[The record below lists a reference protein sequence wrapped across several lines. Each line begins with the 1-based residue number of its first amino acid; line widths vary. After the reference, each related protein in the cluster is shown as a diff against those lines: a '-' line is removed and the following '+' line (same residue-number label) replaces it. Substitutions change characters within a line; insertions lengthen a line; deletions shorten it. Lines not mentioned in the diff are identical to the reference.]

1 VSEKSVE
8 AEKVVLP
15 AGILLT
21 GAYVGHLFGKK
32 SKFGA
37 LRGAV
42 AGAILPLSTYA
53 LYKGKECSGV
63 DCGLG
68 NLLFAGSGFVLFG
81 MGMGYTYGKKK
92 VPSVILGALAGLGS
106 ISALNYA
113 FDVAKKK

>member
-1 VSEKSVE
+1 MATETKEV
-8 AEKVVLP
+8 EKVALP

-21 GAYVGHLFGKK
+21 GAYVGHLVGKE

-42 AGAILPLSTYA
+42 AGAILPLSAYA
-53 LYKGKECSGV
+53 LYKDKECTGV

-81 MGMGYTYGKKK
+81 MGVGYTYGKKK

-113 FDVAKKK
+113 FDFTKKK